1 MRIDNPQY
9 SPISCN
15 NFAGIIKNI
24 IAGARCVPSSL
35 ISCDPGH
42 GGVGGHGQDGGVLLE
57 LLSPSLASS
66 LDARAK
72 GKDGSALFSRKCL
85 ISRANLMCKGDGE
98 EGRKGK
104 RGV

>member
-15 NFAGIIKNI
+15 NFAEIIMKK
-24 IAGARCVPSSL
+24 IAGARCVPNSL

-66 LDARAK
+66 LDGSGRA
-72 GKDGSALFSRKCL
+72 SE
-85 ISRANLMCKGDGE
+85 GE
-98 EGRKGK
+98 RRLCSVQQK
-104 RGV
+104 VFN

>member
-15 NFAGIIKNI
+15 NFAGIIKKR

-42 GGVGGHGQDGGVLLE
+42 GGVGGHGQDGGLLLE
-57 LLSPSLASS
+57 LLSPPLASS
-66 LDARAK
+66 LDALAK
-72 GKDGSALFSRKCL
+72 VKDGSAPLSRKCL
-85 ISRANLMCKGDGE
+85 ISISSIVA
-98 EGRKGK
+98 
-104 RGV
+104 